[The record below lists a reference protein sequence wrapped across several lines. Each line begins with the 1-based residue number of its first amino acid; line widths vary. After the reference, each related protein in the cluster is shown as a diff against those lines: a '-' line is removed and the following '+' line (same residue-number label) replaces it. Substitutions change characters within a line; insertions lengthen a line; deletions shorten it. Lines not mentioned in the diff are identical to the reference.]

1 MPPHS
6 TLGAP
11 VRPLMDPA
19 AEAAPDADVGRSSR
33 LRVRGDVAVHLDA
46 WVNRRLVDLRHAI
59 RRAKT
64 DDARGEWQREKDA
77 LLEAIGADQGTAALV
92 AACRRFLERIA
103 PGDHAAQSQTR
114 RTAQLRG
121 MLEKATAAHDEAVR
135 GLWRFVP
142 RAAWAPLRRAERRAD
157 AAADWWGRTAEEV
170 RDQVDVSP
178 RAV

>member
-1 MPPHS
+1 M
-6 TLGAP
+6 
-11 VRPLMDPA
+11 VPA
-19 AEAAPDADVGRSSR
+19 AEAAPGADVARSLR

-46 WVNRRLVDLRHAI
+46 WVNRRLADLRHAI

-77 LLEAIGADQGTAALV
+77 LLEAIGADESTAAFV
-92 AACRRFLERIA
+92 AAYRRFLERIA

-114 RTAQLRG
+114 RAAQA
-121 MLEKATAAHDEAVR
+121 MLEKVTAAHDEAVR

-157 AAADWWGRTAEEV
+157 AAADWWGRTADQV
-170 RDQVDVSP
+170 RGQVDVSP
-178 RAV
+178 WM